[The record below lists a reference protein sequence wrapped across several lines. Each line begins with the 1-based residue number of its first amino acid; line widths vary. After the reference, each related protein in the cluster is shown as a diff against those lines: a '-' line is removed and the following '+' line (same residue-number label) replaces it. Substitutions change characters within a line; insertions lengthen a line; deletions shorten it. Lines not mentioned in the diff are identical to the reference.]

1 MQSDNKLQLN
11 MYSLTKLMQLQLFA
25 VSHF

>member
-1 MQSDNKLQLN
+1 MLSDNKLQLN
-11 MYSLTKLMQLQLFA
+11 MYSLTKLMQLQPFP